1 METITQTS
9 GETFAHTQA
18 TAIVFES
25 LGDHDSAASVF
36 DAIKAAF
43 GREAAEGS
51 RGVERGIYNAIENAG
66 VRFREPYNNLLL
78 PSIKGTYDEL
88 VARLQEV
95 KPVEQ
100 PSYMDR
106 PIVDC
111 TVMDWRVSEGE
122 PLEKLPPHHRDAYN
136 LRITKSRHQA
146 FLDLTNLR
154 GENEA
159 QMAVYVEINEGLP
172 CLHIAS
178 SLYDDPL
185 LSIFSTKEGLY
196 VRADAAAPNLAKN
209 LRGQMAQLSGDFTVN
224 YGHNTGNDRVY
235 RA

>member
-1 METITQTS
+1 MEDITQT
-9 GETFAHTQA
+9 QA
-18 TAIVFES
+18 TDSNMIES
-25 LGDHDSAASVF
+25 IGNYDS
-36 DAIKAAF
+36 
-43 GREAAEGS
+43 
-51 RGVERGIYNAIENAG
+51 
-66 VRFREPYNNLLL
+66 
-78 PSIKGTYDEL
+78 
-88 VARLQEV
+88 VA
-95 KPVEQ
+95 
-100 PSYMDR
+100 
-106 PIVDC
+106 DC

-122 PLEKLPPHHRDAYN
+122 PLEKLPLHHRDAYN

-159 QMAVYVEINEGLP
+159 QMTVFVEINEGLP

-196 VRADAAAPNLAKN
+196 VRANESAPNLAKN
-209 LRGQMAQLSGDFTVN
+209 LQGQMAQLNADLVD
-224 YGHNTGNDRVY
+224 YGHNTANDRVY